1 MSAAAFSRPK
11 IPALVSR
18 VVRVTTIAMT
28 SRDISSAEGSHAS
41 GRVSGG
47 PYSGPMSG
55 QPRATLADIA
65 EMAGVSEA
73 TVSRV
78 LNDRPGASIV
88 TRRAVLTALDVLGY
102 ERPVRL
108 RGKSGLVGLVTPELS
123 NPIFPAFAQVMGTH
137 LAQHGLTAV
146 LCTQTPGGVGE
157 DEYVELLLD
166 RGVAGIIFVSG
177 MHADATADNGRYR
190 SLTERGLPVVFVNGF
205 TAGVDAP
212 FISDDDVAA
221 MDLAVA
227 HLASMGHRRIGLA
240 VGPDRFVPV
249 VRKRAGFII
258 AMERHLGAPREEV
271 ESLIAQ
277 SLFTVEGG
285 QAAAQHLLAAGVTAI
300 VCGSDLMA
308 LGVVRT
314 ARQRGLRVPQDVS
327 VVGYDDSP
335 LIAFTDPPLTTVRQ
349 AVDAMGAAAVQALID
364 EVNGTPAPRDEFIFR
379 PELIVRG
386 STTSAPN

>member
-1 MSAAAFSRPK
+1 MS
-11 IPALVSR
+11 
-18 VVRVTTIAMT
+18 
-28 SRDISSAEGSHAS
+28 E
-41 GRVSGG
+41 
-47 PYSGPMSG
+47 

-78 LNDRPGASIV
+78 LNDRPGASII

-123 NPIFPAFAQVMGTH
+123 NPIFPAFAQVMETH

-190 SLTERGLPVVFVNGF
+190 ALTERGLPVVFVNGF

-249 VRKRAGFII
+249 VRKRAGFIA
-258 AMERHLGAPREEV
+258 AMERHLGASREDA
-271 ESLIAQ
+271 ESLIVQ

-285 QAAAQHLLAAGVTAI
+285 QAAAHHLLAAGVTAI
-300 VCGSDLMA
+300 ACGSDLMA

-349 AVDAMGAAAVQALID
+349 AVDAMGAAAVQALMD
-364 EVNGTPAPRDEFIFR
+364 EVNGTPAPRDEFVFR